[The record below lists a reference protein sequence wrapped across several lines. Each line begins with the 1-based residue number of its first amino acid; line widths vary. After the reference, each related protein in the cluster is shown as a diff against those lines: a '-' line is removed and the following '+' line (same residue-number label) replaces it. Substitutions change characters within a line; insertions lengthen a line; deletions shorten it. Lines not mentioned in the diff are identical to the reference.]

1 MAKYRKVYE
10 ADFQPILNAM
20 ELFGSASIRNP
31 KTAYKAISSVLPAM
45 LDLFKLIESR
55 PVLEDDE

>member
-10 ADFQPILNAM
+10 ADFQPIADAIS
-20 ELFGSASIRNP
+20 LFGDVSIRNP
-31 KTAYKAISSVLPAM
+31 KKAYKAISSVLPAM